1 MKGQQITWDIYGE
14 DLNGFKESGGWL
26 SRFLRR
32 KQLVCRRVTTVDQK
46 IPANS
51 KTVAN
56 SFVAKIKDGNGML
69 TQLHT
74 FTSRHPDSVEVREF
88 DWE

>member
-1 MKGQQITWDIYGE
+1 MKVRQNTWDIYGE
-14 DLNGFKESGGWL
+14 DLNGFKASGGWL

-32 KQLVCRRVTTVDQK
+32 KQLVRRRVTTVDQK
-46 IPANS
+46 IPAHA

-56 SFVAKIKDGNGML
+56 SFVAKMKDGNGML

-74 FTSRHPDSVEVREF
+74 FTSSHPDSVEVRGF